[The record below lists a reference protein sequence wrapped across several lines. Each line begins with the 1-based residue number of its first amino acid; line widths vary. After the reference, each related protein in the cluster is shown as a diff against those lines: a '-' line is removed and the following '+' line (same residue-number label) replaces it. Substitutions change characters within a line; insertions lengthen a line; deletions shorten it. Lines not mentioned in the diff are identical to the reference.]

1 MLGTI
6 VVRHERSR
14 SYGAALKSDFRKALE
29 LGAGVIDALDVN
41 FELHPYLVDELEY
54 CFHAA
59 FCIPTQFEA
68 IEAAEVLSLL
78 KSSSLGGKAGKAP
91 PCFNSSFVRF
101 FAADALEA
109 LQAPLKLLRQL
120 SSRQL
125 VEERCWSSRIATQHR
140 LADSC

>member
-78 KSSSLGGKAGKAP
+78 KSSSLGVPMLCSNLMPSRPSHLTARSTLASVSWLALMP
-91 PCFNSSFVRF
+91 WVRPCTSGVSLLRF
-101 FAADALEA
+101 FTKAC
-109 LQAPLKLLRQL
+109 KTTTF
-120 SSRQL
+120 S
-125 VEERCWSSRIATQHR
+125 T
-140 LADSC
+140 